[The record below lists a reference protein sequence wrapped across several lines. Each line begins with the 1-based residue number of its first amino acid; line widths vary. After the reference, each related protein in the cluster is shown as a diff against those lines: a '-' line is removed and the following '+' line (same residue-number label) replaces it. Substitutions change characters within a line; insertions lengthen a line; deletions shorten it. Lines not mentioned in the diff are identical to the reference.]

1 MKYAAQDELVLAI
14 FPTSKDF
21 AYAYFEAPLSPI
33 DWGVKRIRGR
43 DKNAQSLA
51 IVERLCNALRPDTI
65 VIEDCVLSRTR
76 RHPRIRRLYS
86 LIATFAHTENIDLA
100 CYARAAVRKTFNE
113 DGTIRRHEMAQVIA
127 SNIPAFAHSLPRQRK
142 LWKAED
148 RRLALFDA
156 AALALTHFAFVPS
169 YEEPPSRQ

>member
-14 FPTSKDF
+14 FPTSKGL
-21 AYAYFEAPLSPI
+21 AYTFFEAPLSPI
-33 DWGVKRIRGR
+33 DWGVKRIRGH

-51 IVERLCNALRPDTI
+51 IVGRLCNALRPDTI
-65 VIEDCVLSRTR
+65 VIEDCVLSRSR
-76 RHPRIRRLYS
+76 RHPRVRRLYS
-86 LIATFAHTENIDLA
+86 LIATFAHTENIALS
-100 CYARAAVRKTFNE
+100 CYSRTTVKQTFSE
-113 DGTIRRHEMAQVIA
+113 DGAMTRDEIAQVVA
-127 SNIPAFAHSLPRQRK
+127 SNIPAFAHRLPRRRK

-169 YEEPPSRQ
+169 YEEPP